1 MPRILV
7 ADDDPVQLELRKM
20 LLEAA
25 GHQVSLAY
33 SAKQAISHLREFG
46 ADLVILDLRFPNE
59 EGEPDSREGLALIRG
74 IHDVGRG
81 APMMVLSGWTE
92 DIDGQPEEKLVN
104 CVLLKPVK
112 PSALMQ
118 AVRDLLP

>member
-7 ADDDPVQLELRKM
+7 ADDDPVQLDLRKM

-25 GHQVSLAY
+25 GHEVSLARTTEE
-33 SAKQAISHLREFG
+33 AVRCVREHG
-46 ADLVILDLRFPNE
+46 ADLVIMDLRFPNSR
-59 EGEPDSREGLALIRG
+59 GNPDSREGLSLIRD
-74 IHDVGRG
+74 IHESGRQT
-81 APMMVLSGWTE
+81 PMIVLSGWPQ
-92 DIDGQPEEKLVN
+92 DLDGAPEEALVA

-118 AVRDLLP
+118 AISELLP

>member
-25 GHQVSLAY
+25 GHEVSLAL
-33 SAKQAISHLREFG
+33 STQQAVRMCEQG
-46 ADLVILDLRFPNE
+46 ADLVILDLRFPNA
-59 EGEPDSREGLALIRG
+59 EGRPDAREGLALIRG
-74 IHDVGRG
+74 IHHARP
-81 APMMVLSGWTE
+81 ATPMMVLSGWTE
-92 DIDGQPEEKLVN
+92 DIEGLPEERLVQR
-104 CVLLKPVK
+104 VLLKPVK

-118 AVRDLLP
+118 AIRELLP